1 MLSGFLLRWLFNTV
15 GILLA
20 ARLLPGLQ
28 VSGTRG
34 AIVAAL
40 VLGLANASIR
50 WILLI
55 LTLPL
60 NILTLGIF
68 TLVINAL
75 MLYVVAAVVPSSF
88 KVRSFAGA
96 FVGALIISILSMI
109 LGHYFLPGPASTGPG
124 ALAALMA

>member
-15 GILLA
+15 GILVA
-20 ARLLPGLQ
+20 ARLLPGLH
-28 VSGTRG
+28 VAGTRG

-60 NILTLGIF
+60 NILTLGLF
-68 TLVINAL
+68 TLVVNAL

-88 KVRSFAGA
+88 RVRSFGGA

-109 LGHYFLPGPASTGPG
+109 LSHYFIRGPLGGGPN
-124 ALAALMA
+124 ALAALVA